1 MQKKTK
7 KKQMQAG
14 CMSAL
19 NESALSLVPSPL
31 IGSCD
36 HDLLQTPPLSRSKAQ
51 DTTEIFQSWKG
62 PKRLLPQ
69 CSHFLEK
76 LFISLLLWS

>member
-1 MQKKTK
+1 
-7 KKQMQAG
+7 
-14 CMSAL
+14 MSAL
-19 NESALSLVPSPL
+19 DESALSLVPSPL

-62 PKRLLPQ
+62 PKRVYCKLLVLLRLGLRTEKHSLVAV
-69 CSHFLEK
+69 SHFKALETTA
-76 LFISLLLWS
+76 